1 MINSSFSLSKNNDL
15 LRISD
20 AYKGKIFILR
30 SDGKDT
36 LCVEKTIY
44 DSAVLLDCEKTLK
57 ENNVD
62 YDLKSL
68 TIAEMDYLN
77 KRFNR
82 ADENES
88 REESIN
94 LSLDIFKDAA
104 SKNASDV
111 HLDVKENLCN
121 IEYRIDGKLRFQRE
135 IPAEAGK
142 RRARTIFNWISVEQS
157 EGTFIPNAVC
167 ESRVLPSYVD
177 QFGLSGGRLS
187 SRPTKDGFHM
197 VIRLFKTRPP
207 VSNFSDLGLLP
218 EQVAAIKR
226 AIAKPAGAIFF
237 TGPMGSG
244 KSTLAQI
251 ICEDVKRSDPG
262 IHIATVESPI
272 EYPMDGITQ
281 TPLLPGEAWGDAL
294 SSILRQDVNM
304 FLFGEINNSASAN
317 GVIEA
322 AETGHYVIT
331 SLHTP
336 EAIQTL
342 IRLRGLG
349 VPLDLLTN
357 PSLIVAMVGQRLAP
371 LLCEHCKVPYQQAK
385 DNPELIKYPLDQ
397 HKIELI
403 EKHCDAHNVFLTSNS
418 GCSECDDQG
427 VKGRTGVFEVIET
440 DRKMLRIYEKEDEFS
455 AYQYF
460 LKKGGISLCSS
471 TKRLINSGYL
481 DPILANKDICNLNR
495 DDMYS

>member
-1 MINSSFSLSKNNDL
+1 MINSSFSLSKSNDL
-15 LRISD
+15 LRVSD

-36 LCVEKTIY
+36 LYVEKTIY
-44 DSAVLLDCEKTLK
+44 DSAVHLDCEKTLK

-68 TIAEMDYLN
+68 TIAEMDNLN
-77 KRFNR
+77 KKYN
-82 ADENES
+82 AAGENES
-88 REESIN
+88 RELSIN
-94 LSLDIFKDAA
+94 LALDIFRDAA
-104 SKNASDV
+104 SKNASDI
-111 HLDVKENLCN
+111 HLDVQENLCN
-121 IEYRIDGKLRFQRE
+121 IEYRIDGKLRFQQE
-135 IPAEAGK
+135 IPGEAGR

-157 EGTFIPNAVC
+157 EGTLIPNAVC

-197 VIRLFKTRPP
+197 AIRLFKTRPP

-218 EQVAAIKR
+218 EQVVAIKR
-226 AIAKPAGAIFF
+226 AITKPAGAIFF

-251 ICEDVKRSDPG
+251 ICEYVKRSDPG
-262 IHIATVESPI
+262 THISTVENPV
-272 EYPMDGITQ
+272 EYPMQGVTQ
-281 TPLLPGEAWGDAL
+281 TPLLPGETWGAAL
-294 SSILRQDVNM
+294 ASIMRQDVNI
-304 FLFGEINNSASAN
+304 FLFGEVRDSASAN

-385 DNPELIKYPLDQ
+385 ENPSLIKYPLEQD
-397 HKIELI
+397 KIEII

-418 GCSECDDQG
+418 GCSVCDEQG

-440 DRKMLRIYEKEDEFS
+440 DRQMLRIYETEGEFS

-460 LKKGGISLCSS
+460 LRKGGISLCSS
-471 TKRLINSGYL
+471 TKRLINNGHL

-495 DDMYS
+495 DDIYS